1 MLTARKPGPLA
12 ATQPGSFL
20 RHMTAAADFPT
31 LIASLTATL
40 VGRPLDEALAADLN
54 RLHPPGSAT
63 FEAIAAACRAGV
75 AAGSMCQH
83 EGGGIRYG
91 RVIKPSLATHD
102 FSVDVVGMADLAGP
116 HHSHPNG
123 EIDLVMPLAGLDDL
137 SPGGTA
143 TFDGQPAG
151 WTVYGPGT
159 AHRPTV
165 SGGRALVLYLL
176 PQGAIQFTRT

>member
-1 MLTARKPGPLA
+1 
-12 ATQPGSFL
+12 
-20 RHMTAAADFPT
+20 MTTAADFLT

-54 RLHPPGSAT
+54 RQHPPGSAT

-91 RVIKPSLATHD
+91 RVIKPSPATHD
-102 FSVDVVGMADLAGP
+102 FSVDVVDMADLAGP
-116 HHSHPNG
+116 HHTHPNG
-123 EIDLVMPLAGLDDL
+123 EIDLVMPLAGPDDL
-137 SPGGTA
+137 TPGGAA

-151 WTVYGPGT
+151 WKVYGPGT